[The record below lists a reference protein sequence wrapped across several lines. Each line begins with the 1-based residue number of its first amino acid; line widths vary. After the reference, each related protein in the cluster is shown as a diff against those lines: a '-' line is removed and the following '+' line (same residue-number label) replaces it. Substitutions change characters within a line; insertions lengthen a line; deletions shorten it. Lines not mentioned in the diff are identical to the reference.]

1 MVLSIINRKSL
12 LTAQLKEF
20 ENKNI
25 ILNNYIDKDTY
36 NLKEN
41 GITCVNSIMKY
52 SRVPAEDFKN
62 FIVYIDEIDSL
73 IETLT
78 HSQILT
84 KDIKL
89 VYYTLCKNVKNCKKL
104 IVSDHTITKNVFN
117 FIQNRLKGEYFHTYT
132 IRTEAS

>member
-1 MVLSIINRKSL
+1 MK
-12 LTAQLKEF
+12 
-20 ENKNI
+20 KNVS
-25 ILNNYIDKDTY
+25 LNNYIDKDTY
-36 NLKEN
+36 NLKEI
-41 GITCVNSIMKY
+41 GIICVNSIMKY

-89 VYYTLCKNVKNCKKL
+89 VYSTLSKIVKNCKKS
-104 IVSDHTITKNVFN
+104 IVSDHTITKMYLILFR
-117 FIQNRLKGEYFHTYT
+117 ID
-132 IRTEAS
+132 

>member
-20 ENKNI
+20 ENKNV

-41 GITCVNSIMKY
+41 GIICVNSIMKY

-62 FIVYIDEIDSL
+62 FIVYIDEIDSM

-89 VYYTLCKNVKNCKKL
+89 VYSTL
-104 IVSDHTITKNVFN
+104 S
-117 FIQNRLKGEYFHTYT
+117 
-132 IRTEAS
+132 